1 LPAPFFLVFREAGSQ
16 VAEPEDARF
25 EELELKLAY
34 LERANQE
41 LGEVVYHQ
49 QQELDAL
56 RARMEQLIDQVRAAA
71 ENAGD
76 YPAGEEK
83 PPHY

>member
-1 LPAPFFLVFREAGSQ
+1 MQNERL
-16 VAEPEDARF
+16 

-41 LGEVVYHQ
+41 LGDVVYRQ
-49 QQELDAL
+49 QQALDGL
-56 RARMEQLIDQVRAAA
+56 RERLERLADQLQAQAEHGSEYTAA
-71 ENAGD
+71 D
-76 YPAGEEK
+76 EK

>member
-1 LPAPFFLVFREAGSQ
+1 MSP
-16 VAEPEDARF
+16 RF

-34 LERANQE
+34 LERSNQE
-41 LGEVVYHQ
+41 LGEVVYRQ

-56 RARMEQLIDQVRAAA
+56 KARIERLA
-71 ENAGD
+71 ERLQAVAERPQD
-76 YPAGEEK
+76 YSAEDEK

>member
-1 LPAPFFLVFREAGSQ
+1 MGTFPISQ
-16 VAEPEDARF
+16 EVSLQDDRL

-41 LGEVVYHQ
+41 LGDVVYRQ
-49 QQELDAL
+49 QQALDAL
-56 RARMEQLIDQVRAAA
+56 GARLARLAEQVRA
-71 ENAGD
+71 NADMGRT
-76 YPAGEEK
+76 YTEEEEK